1 MFSVILDLNI
11 ICTIAIVEPNTS
23 YGKHSFLY
31 ETINSQNA
39 FLINIR
45 AFIFPMIE
53 LYKKNRTHN
62 TLNDI

>member
-1 MFSVILDLNI
+1 MFSGILDLNI

-45 AFIFPMIE
+45 AFIFQMIE
-53 LYKKNRTHN
+53 L
-62 TLNDI
+62 